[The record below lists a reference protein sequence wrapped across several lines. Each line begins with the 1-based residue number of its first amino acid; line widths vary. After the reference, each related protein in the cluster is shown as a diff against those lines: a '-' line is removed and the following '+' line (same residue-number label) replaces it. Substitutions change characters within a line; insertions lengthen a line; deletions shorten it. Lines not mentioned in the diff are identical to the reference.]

1 MTSISEN
8 KSGGETME
16 IQILDPSRC
25 DDWDRFARTC
35 PGGHFFHLSG
45 WRDVVEQSFG
55 HKTYYLK
62 AVSEDKIVGLLPL
75 VHIKSALFSNGL
87 ISNAFCVAG
96 GPLTESDA
104 VRTELVKRAQALMQE
119 VGANY
124 LEFRD
129 TEVTLDGWQMRTDLY
144 ANFENE
150 IAAGEDE
157 NLKQIP
163 RKQRAVVRKA
173 LKNESLSFAIE
184 DSIENFYPLYAQSVR
199 NLGTP
204 VLSKSYF
211 RALIRVFEEN
221 CEVLTVN
228 HNGQPVS
235 SVLSFYFNGK
245 VLPYYTGSTPDARK
259 LGSNDLMYWQVMR
272 QAVLRNCTV
281 FDFGRSKTGTGPYAF
296 KKNWGFEPRPMPQA
310 FYMAEGQ
317 DMPNLNPANPKYKA
331 FISVWQ
337 KLPLPVANLIGPHI
351 VSRIG

>member
-1 MTSISEN
+1 MDIQTLDRSEN
-8 KSGGETME
+8 E
-16 IQILDPSRC
+16 
-25 DDWDRFARTC
+25 DWDRFVRAC

-62 AVSEDKIVGLLPL
+62 AVGESGIVGILPL

-96 GPLTESDA
+96 GPLAETDT
-104 VRTELVKRAQALMQE
+104 VRTGLIQRAQALMKE

-129 TEVTLDGWQMRTDLY
+129 TEIMLDGWEMRNDLY

-150 IAAGEDE
+150 IAASEDE

-173 LKNESLSFAIE
+173 LKNEALGFTVES
-184 DSIENFYPLYAQSVR
+184 SIDNFYPLYAESVR

-204 VLSKSYF
+204 VLSRSYF
-211 RALIRVFEEN
+211 KALLDTFDKD
-221 CEVLTVN
+221 CEVLTVT
-228 HNGQPVS
+228 HDGQPVS

-245 VLPYYTGSTPDARK
+245 VLPYYTGSVAEARR

-272 QAVLRNCTV
+272 QAVARNCTI

-310 FYMAEGQ
+310 FFMAEGQ

>member
-1 MTSISEN
+1 MTFTSEN
-8 KSGGETME
+8 KSGAWTMD
-16 IQILDPSRC
+16 IQTLDRSEYE
-25 DDWDRFARTC
+25 DWDRFAHTC

-45 WRDVVEQSFG
+45 WQDVVEQSFG

-62 AVSEDKIVGLLPL
+62 AVSNGKIVGLLPL

-87 ISNAFCVAG
+87 ISNAFCVSG
-96 GPLTESDA
+96 GPLAETDD
-104 VRTELVKRAQALMQE
+104 VKNRLVQQAQTLMKE

-129 TEVTLDGWQMRTDLY
+129 TEIALDGWQIRGDLY

-150 IAAGEDE
+150 IAADEDE

-173 LKNESLSFAIE
+173 LKNEALSFEIE
-184 DSIENFYPLYAQSVR
+184 HSIKDFYPLYAQSVR

-204 VLSKSYF
+204 VLSRAYF
-211 RALIRVFEEN
+211 KALLDVFKEN
-221 CEVLTVN
+221 CEVLTVS

-245 VLPYYTGSTPDARK
+245 VLPYYTGSTPDARR

-272 QAVLRNCTV
+272 QAASRKCRV

-310 FYMAEGQ
+310 FFMAEGQ